1 MSPPFLDMFAYSL
14 YGVMML
20 DCAREKRE
28 TKHKE
33 MYGKLEAIA
42 APNGVARNYLE
53 ALVMR
58 VGQ

>member
-1 MSPPFLDMFAYSL
+1 
-14 YGVMML
+14 MML